1 MLAFRAPAA
10 GAATLT
16 VAPDADARVSEGN
29 ASTNYGT
36 SSTLRVDAG
45 SDPDV
50 ESYLRFT
57 VANVSGPIQSARLRL
72 FASSSTGNGP
82 AVSAVTNAW
91 TETGISWGN
100 RPARTGDP
108 QDDKAA
114 IASGAWVEWNVT
126 TLVTGNGTYSFALTG
141 TSTDGVDFGSREGSN
156 KPSLVLEIGT
166 AVDTGPPTAP
176 SGLTATATG
185 PTRVDLSWT
194 ASSDDQ
200 GIASYDVY
208 RGGAF
213 LATSAG
219 PGTTYSDTSVAP
231 STTYSYHLVAR
242 DTAGK
247 LSGPST
253 AAQATTPAGSPT
265 PITQTFTAAADARVS
280 EASSGTNY
288 GSATALRVDAGSD
301 PDVESFL
308 RFSVGS
314 LSGTVQS
321 ALLRVYASSGT
332 ADGPAAYSTSPN
344 WQEAGITWSTRPAR
358 TSGPTDDKGSIA
370 SGRWIEWNVTPL
382 VTAGASSFVLA
393 GTSTDGVDFQ
403 SREAANKP
411 QLLVTTGNPVPD
423 AEPPSAPEHLT
434 ATAPTATRV
443 NLSWEASR
451 DDVGVTGYDVYRNE
465 AFLVS
470 VGAETTTTDQTVAA
484 STTYAYHVL
493 ARDASG
499 KLSEPS
505 NTATVTTP
513 GASAD
518 PVIAAAGDIACAPN
532 SSSYNGGLGT
542 STACRQRFTS
552 DLLVAG
558 GYAAV
563 LALGDLQYPGG
574 AFDDFRASYDPTWG
588 RVKTITKPV
597 PGNHEY
603 DTPGAAGYFSYLAPR
618 PAGPDEGVLAS
629 TSAPGTSSRSTATA
643 QHRRRVRRRLPAGD
657 LAASGSRGS
666 PDRLH
671 ARLLAPSAVQLRP
684 EAARR
689 PCRRSGG
696 ALRRA
701 GVDVVL
707 AGHDHDYE
715 RFAPQGADG
724 AARHRARR
732 PRVRRR
738 HRRGEL
744 RQRQLPDR
752 EQPGPPEHHVRRAR
766 AHAARHQLRLAVRS
780 RGGEDVHRL
789 GLDGLPL
796 TTWTFASG
804 TSRTAE
810 APGLLR
816 RIPFGGCPRSAP
828 RGLDDGSRPRSPSPR
843 WRRR

>member
-1 MLAFRAPAA
+1 VLTSTGMKTIRLPSTGRVLLASLVLATAMLAIRAPAA

-82 AVSAVTNAW
+82 AAFAASNAW
-91 TETGISWGN
+91 TETGINWGN
-100 RPARTGDP
+100 RPAMTGDP

-126 TLVTGNGTYSFALTG
+126 ALVTGNGTYSFALAG
-141 TSTDGVDFGSREGSN
+141 TSTDGIDFGSREGSN

-176 SGLTATATG
+176 SDLTATATG

-194 ASSDDQ
+194 ASLDDQ
-200 GIASYDVY
+200 GISSYDVY

-231 STTYSYHLVAR
+231 STTYSYHLIAR
-242 DTAGK
+242 DTAGR

-280 EASSGTNY
+280 ESSSGTNY
-288 GSATALRVDAGSD
+288 GTATTLRVDAGSD

-332 ADGPAAYSTSPN
+332 ADGPAAYSTSPS

-358 TSGPTDDKGSIA
+358 SSGPTDDKGSIA

-382 VTAGASSFVLA
+382 VAAGASSFVLA

-411 QLLVTTGNPVPD
+411 ELLVTTANPVPD
-423 AEPPSAPEHLT
+423 AEPPSAPANLT
-434 ATAPTATRV
+434 AAAPTATRV

-451 DDVGVTGYDVYRNE
+451 DDVGVTGYDVYRDQ
-465 AFLVS
+465 AFLKS
-470 VGAETTTTDQTVAA
+470 VGAETTTTDQTVVA
-484 STTYAYHVL
+484 STPYAYHVV

-513 GASAD
+513 ETSPD
-518 PVIAAAGDIACAPN
+518 PVIAAAGDIACAPS

-558 GYAAV
+558 VYAAV
-563 LALGDLQYPGG
+563 LALGDLQYPAG
-574 AFDDFRASYDPTWG
+574 AFSDFQASYDPTWG

-603 DTPGAAGYFSYLAPR
+603 QTANASGYYSYFGPAAGDPANGYYSFDVGSWHIVALNSNCSSISGGCGAGSPQETWLRADLAAHPTTCALAYWHHPR
-618 PAGPDEGVLAS
+618 WSSAGG
-629 TSAPGTSSRSTATA
+629 GTSSMQAIWKTAY
-643 QHRRRVRRRLPAGD
+643 D
-657 LAASGSRGS
+657 
-666 PDRLH
+666 
-671 ARLLAPSAVQLRP
+671 
-684 EAARR
+684 
-689 PCRRSGG
+689 
-696 ALRRA
+696 A
-701 GVDVVL
+701 GVDVAL
-707 AGHDHDYE
+707 AGHVHNYE
-715 RFAPQGADG
+715 RFAPQGATG
-724 AARHRARR
+724 ALNNSTGVREFVVGTGGANLARTTS
-732 PRVRRR
+732 PITNSQVLQNTTF
-738 HRRGEL
+738 GVLEL
-744 RQRQLPDR
+744 SLHATSYDWRFV
-752 EQPGPPEHHVRRAR
+752 PEA
-766 AHAARHQLRLAVRS
+766 
-780 RGGEDVHRL
+780 GK
-789 GLDGLPL
+789 
-796 TTWTFASG
+796 TFTDSG
-804 TSRTAE
+804 STA
-810 APGLLR
+810 
-816 RIPFGGCPRSAP
+816 CH
-828 RGLDDGSRPRSPSPR
+828 
-843 WRRR
+843 